1 MISPLASPG
10 NHFAFCSSEPNNR
23 MASAHRQT
31 EERKGTGAS
40 ARPISLPAATHSSRA
55 PRPIPECSSGMAMA
69 WTLISANPFQ
79 IGAE

>member
-1 MISPLASPG
+1 MTSPLASPG
-10 NHFAFCSSEPNNR
+10 NHFAFCSLEPNNR

-31 EERKGTGAS
+31 EDRKGTGAS
-40 ARPISLPAATHSSRA
+40 ARPISSAATHSSNA
-55 PRPIPECSSGMAMA
+55 PRPIPECSSEMAMA